1 MDLNQTLGA
10 IGQRLNLPFDIN
22 YTVALLGLILARTVP
37 MIVLSPIF
45 GGKLVTG
52 QIKMGISAVLVI
64 VLYPVLSP
72 TLVGKLPLQ
81 GLSYWG
87 LIFKEAGLGAMIG
100 FVSSLVFHALE
111 SAGHLIDIQRGTAQ
125 ASVLVPQLD
134 IQGPIFANL
143 QIQLSVVLFFMLN
156 LHHVFLNGYFDS
168 FTLIP
173 LDQYPR
179 LTQHFMTFIEQTIH
193 MSSAIFS
200 VALQLTAPIV
210 LAIFMVDVFLGVA
223 NRMAPQVQ
231 VYFLGMGIKAA
242 VGIIMFIFS
251 FTYISRYMGV
261 MFIDM
266 LRQLRTLLGY
276 LSPAG

>member
-10 IGQRLNLPFDIN
+10 IGQRLNLPFDISFA
-22 YTVALLGLILARTVP
+22 VALLGLILARTVP
-37 MIVLSPIF
+37 MVVLSPIW

-52 QIKMGISAVLVI
+52 QIKIGIAMVLVLT
-64 VLYPVLSP
+64 LYPGLYP
-72 TLVGKLPLQ
+72 TLEGKIPLQ

-87 LIFKEAGLGAMIG
+87 LIFKEVGLGAMIG
-100 FVSSLVFHALE
+100 FVSSLVFHAME

-134 IQGPIFANL
+134 IQGPVFSNF
-143 QIQLSVVLFFMLN
+143 QIQLSILLFFMLN
-156 LHHVFLNGYFDS
+156 LHHVFLNGYYDS
-168 FTLIP
+168 FMLIP

-179 LTQHFMTFIEQTIH
+179 LSQHFMTFIEQTIH

-200 VALQLTAPIV
+200 VAMQLAAPIV

-242 VGIIMFIFS
+242 VGIIMFMVS
-251 FTYISRYMGV
+251 FTFITRYMGV
-261 MFIDM
+261 LFIDM
-266 LRQLRTLLGY
+266 LRQLRILLGY
-276 LSPAG
+276 LGPQ